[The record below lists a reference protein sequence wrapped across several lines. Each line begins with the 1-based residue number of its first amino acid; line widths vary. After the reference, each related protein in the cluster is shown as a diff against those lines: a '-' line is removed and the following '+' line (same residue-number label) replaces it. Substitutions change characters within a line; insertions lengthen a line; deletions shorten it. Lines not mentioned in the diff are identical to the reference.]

1 MLKVKIIHPDKLLF
15 EGEAEYVVAP
25 GVTGALGIMPGHT
38 PMFAELVK
46 GELHIAGMHEETLTI
61 EAGIL
66 KVRNDT
72 VTILVGIE

>member
-38 PMFAELVK
+38 IDKATTYIKKAFTWPLLLLFFNLIYLFR
-46 GELHIAGMHEETLTI
+46 GERFI
-61 EAGIL
+61 
-66 KVRNDT
+66 
-72 VTILVGIE
+72 